1 MPSKEN
7 IMNETALTWIIFILA
22 FGGMIVVHELG
33 HFIAARLVK
42 IEVEEFGLGLPT
54 PGAITLFTWQGTR
67 FTLNWLPLGGF
78 VRPKGENDPEV
89 EGGLAAAAPWKRL
102 FVLVS
107 GPLMN
112 LLTAVILFSLIIN
125 QMGGILTLSGNDESQ
140 EVLITEVVEGSP
152 AEQAGV
158 QMGDV
163 LVAISGQ
170 PLIHINDLTTVIVE
184 NVDQP
189 IVFTVIR
196 DDNEIDLTV
205 IPRMNEQADRPM
217 IGIGYRSGATFKP
230 VSSLAEN
237 IQYSIQYTGQ
247 QIYALVTL
255 PVRLIQGTVPAE
267 QGRLIGFKGIFDIME
282 QSISN
287 DVEAART
294 NSTSST
300 ASSPF
305 SQPVGTLFLLAAL
318 SISLGIFNLFPFPAL
333 DGGRILFVLPEL
345 IFGRRVSP
353 QVENLV
359 HGLGMLVLLGLM
371 VYVNILDFLKP
382 VSDLFP

>member
-1 MPSKEN
+1 
-7 IMNETALTWIIFILA
+7 MNETALTWIVFILA
-22 FGGMIVVHELG
+22 FGGMIVIHELG

-42 IEVEEFGLGLPT
+42 VEVEEFGIGLPT

-78 VRPKGENDPEV
+78 VRPKGENDPDV

-102 FVLVS
+102 FVLAA
-107 GPLMN
+107 GPAMN
-112 LLTAVILFSLIIN
+112 LVTAVILFSLIIS
-125 QMGGILTLSGNDESQ
+125 QMGGVLTLSGSDETSQ
-140 EVLITEVVEGSP
+140 EILITEVVANSP
-152 AEQAGV
+152 AEQGGIQV
-158 QMGDV
+158 GDL
-163 LVAISGQ
+163 LVEISGK
-170 PLIHINDLTTVIVE
+170 PLTDLNDLTTLITE
-184 NVDQP
+184 NVDQSV
-189 IVFTVIR
+189 VFTVNR
-196 DDNEIDLTV
+196 DGSEIDLTV
-205 IPRMNEQADRPM
+205 VPRMNEQAGRPM

-230 VSSLAEN
+230 VSSLTEN

-255 PVRLIQGTVPAE
+255 PVRLIQGTIPAE

-282 QSISN
+282 QSVSN

-294 NSTSST
+294 NSTAATGSN
-300 ASSPF
+300 PF
-305 SQPVGTLFLLAAL
+305 SQPVGTLFLLASL

-345 IFGRRVSP
+345 IFRRRVSP
-353 QVENLV
+353 QLENLV